1 MHLTLPSPR
10 TPHPPLQLP
19 LLPQQVSPKK
29 RKISLHRTKEVLPS
43 PHSCTPPSSH
53 SQWKRE
59 RSSRKDAPKEN
70 TQKDMK
76 APPSA
81 LHNFET
87 RPRQDEETERIREPE
102 TGENKRRIKWKVGI

>member
-1 MHLTLPSPR
+1 
-10 TPHPPLQLP
+10 
-19 LLPQQVSPKK
+19 
-29 RKISLHRTKEVLPS
+29 
-43 PHSCTPPSSH
+43 
-53 SQWKRE
+53 
-59 RSSRKDAPKEN
+59 
-70 TQKDMK
+70 MK